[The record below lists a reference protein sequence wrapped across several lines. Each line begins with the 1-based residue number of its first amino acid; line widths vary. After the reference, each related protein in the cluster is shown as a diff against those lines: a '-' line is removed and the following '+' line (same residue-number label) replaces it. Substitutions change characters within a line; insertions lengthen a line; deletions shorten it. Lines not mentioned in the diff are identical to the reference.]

1 MTLISRGGARI
12 AMLDR
17 RPAAHKVI
25 LRALPLAISQRF
37 DPSTA
42 GDLEAVFELRVRDP
56 AGRTAARFELA
67 IASGACD
74 VRPGAA
80 RSPGASAELGADDM
94 IRLVSGATG
103 WPELLSSGRLEL
115 SGDPF
120 LALRFPALF
129 RLPAYATP

>member
-1 MTLISRGGARI
+1 
-12 AMLDR
+12 MLDR

-67 IASGACD
+67 IASGA
-74 VRPGAA
+74 
-80 RSPGASAELGADDM
+80 LGIWRRMRRRAW
-94 IRLVSGATG
+94 RVAVSTTT
-103 WPELLSSGRLEL
+103 
-115 SGDPF
+115 D
-120 LALRFPALF
+120 
-129 RLPAYATP
+129 